1 MRSSKRINKSFNG
14 IAVSARIVHV
24 RHTANNRSDADGNR
38 GSIETTEDAY
48 VDDLV
53 IEGSVSNETRQN
65 IVDTLCEEA
74 WKLPLP
80 KLDMFGMFDELD
92 EFA

>member
-1 MRSSKRINKSFNG
+1 MRSSKRIHTSFNG
-14 IAVSARIVHV
+14 VAVSARIVHI